1 MKQGLYGTTQNVDSR
16 VRYHFQLIQ
25 SPKPVSEEESQNEV
39 VVESG
44 PVEYEKNDEN
54 TQEYDDHELEEEEE
68 EGEPVSVAQLM
79 GHIYDGGKL
88 LPFFSVS
95 RVLRSEHT
103 GRQVAVTRSV
113 TDHSCVQVGRLVA
126 ASRCGDMSQRQ
137 ITLCVL
143 EFCRRNKSQKT
154 NQTKFVRLVT
164 VAKFSIVFSIANNS
178 CYSLW
183 SLTNAK
189 K

>member
-1 MKQGLYGTTQNVDSR
+1 M
-16 VRYHFQLIQ
+16 RYHFQLTQ

-54 TQEYDDHELEEEEE
+54 TQEFDELEEEEEEEEE

-88 LPFFSVS
+88 LPFFSVI

-103 GRQVAVTRSV
+103 RRYVAVTRLGNRSLLC
-113 TDHSCVQVGRLVA
+113 TGRATSCSHRLRRHVA
-126 ASRCGDMSQRQ
+126 ATNRFVCTGILSLHQ
-137 ITLCVL
+137 VP
-143 EFCRRNKSQKT
+143 KA
-154 NQTKFVRLVT
+154 NQTELVRLVEA
-164 VAKFSIVFSIANNS
+164 AKSSIVFLLPITPITS
-178 CYSLW
+178 CG
-183 SLTNAK
+183 T
-189 K
+189 

>member
-1 MKQGLYGTTQNVDSR
+1 VH
-16 VRYHFQLIQ
+16 YHFQLTQ
-25 SPKPVSEEESQNEV
+25 SPKPVSEEEGQNEV

-54 TQEYDDHELEEEEE
+54 TQEFDELEEEEE
-68 EGEPVSVAQLM
+68 EEGEGEGEPVSVAQLM

-88 LPFFSVS
+88 LPFFGS

-103 GRQVAVTRSV
+103 RRQVAVTRLGNRSLLC
-113 TDHSCVQVGRLVA
+113 TGRATSCSITLRRHVA
-126 ASRCGDMSQRQ
+126 ATNRFVCTRILSLQQVAKKQ
-137 ITLCVL
+137 IGLNLCDL
-143 EFCRRNKSQKT
+143 LGLQ
-154 NQTKFVRLVT
+154 
-164 VAKFSIVFSIANNS
+164 KFSIVFSIANNS

-183 SLTNAK
+183 SLTKAK

>member
-1 MKQGLYGTTQNVDSR
+1 MLNYDELNLDRFSYDWLALISWGAGGGGVKQGLYGTTQNVDSR

-103 GRQVAVTRSV
+103 GRQVAVTRLGNRSLLC
-113 TDHSCVQVGRLVA
+113 TGRATSCGITLRRHVA
-126 ASRCGDMSQRQ
+126 ATNHFVCTRILSPQQ
-137 ITLCVL
+137 VAK
-143 EFCRRNKSQKT
+143 NKSD
-154 NQTKFVRLVT
+154 
-164 VAKFSIVFSIANNS
+164 
-178 CYSLW
+178 
-183 SLTNAK
+183 
-189 K
+189 

>member
-1 MKQGLYGTTQNVDSR
+1 MKLGLNGTTQNVDSR

-88 LPFFSVS
+88 LPFFSVR

-103 GRQVAVTRSV
+103 RRQVAVTRLGNRSLLCTGRAISCSV
-113 TDHSCVQVGRLVA
+113 TLRRHVA
-126 ASRCGDMSQRQ
+126 TTSS
-137 ITLCVL
+137 CVL
-143 EFCRRNKSQKT
+143 EFCRCLKSQ
-154 NQTKFVRLVT
+154 RLVG
-164 VAKFSIVFSIANNS
+164 AAEFSVVFSIASNP

-183 SLTNAK
+183 SLPVTPVTRYGA
-189 K
+189 

>member
-1 MKQGLYGTTQNVDSR
+1 MKLGLNGTTQNVDSR

-103 GRQVAVTRSV
+103 GRQVAVTRLGNRSLLCTGRAISCSV
-113 TDHSCVQVGRLVA
+113 TLRRHVA
-126 ASRCGDMSQRQ
+126 TTSS
-137 ITLCVL
+137 CVL
-143 EFCRRNKSQKT
+143 EFCRCLKSQ
-154 NQTKFVRLVT
+154 RLVG
-164 VAKFSIVFSIANNS
+164 AAEFSVVFSIASNP

-183 SLTNAK
+183 SLPVTPVTRYGA
-189 K
+189 

>member
-54 TQEYDDHELEEEEE
+54 TQGYDELEEEEE
-68 EGEPVSVAQLM
+68 EGEPVSVTQLM

-103 GRQVAVTRSV
+103 RRQVAVTRLGNRSLLCTGRATSCSV
-113 TDHSCVQVGRLVA
+113 TLRRHVA
-126 ASRCGDMSQRQ
+126 TTFS
-137 ITLCVL
+137 CVL
-143 EFCRRNKSQKT
+143 EFCRCNKSQ
-154 NQTKFVRLVT
+154 RLVG
-164 VAKFSIVFSIANNS
+164 AAEFSVVFSIASNP

-183 SLTNAK
+183 SLTYAK

>member
-1 MKQGLYGTTQNVDSR
+1 MKQGFYGTTQNVDSR
-16 VRYHFQLIQ
+16 VRYHFQLTQ
-25 SPKPVSEEESQNEV
+25 SPKPVREEESQNEV

-54 TQEYDDHELEEEEE
+54 TQEYDELEEEEE

-95 RVLRSEHT
+95 RVLRAELT
-103 GRQVAVTRSV
+103 RRQVAVTRLGSRSLLC
-113 TDHSCVQVGRLVA
+113 TGRATGCSNRLRRHVA
-126 ASRCGDMSQRQ
+126 ATSS
-137 ITLCVL
+137 CVL
-143 EFCRRNKSQKT
+143 ELCRCSKSQ
-154 NQTKFVRLVT
+154 RLVEA
-164 VAKFSIVFSIANNS
+164 AKFSIVFSITSNS

-183 SLTNAK
+183 SLTYAK